1 MDSESGEI
9 REGGRIWWPS
19 MKLGGYVFSLNG
31 QVARVILDNDD
42 EHNVSVVSGAIVPA
56 PYSIGSRVVGSDGMR
71 GMISGAAPSD
81 RFPTWRVDWA
91 DGHTTNSVEMALRPA
106 ELLDPV
112 DRMEAQEVSGADEFN
127 LRSVAADMWARNRSE
142 ELVSLAHARV
152 DLKPHQVSVA
162 HRVVSEFP
170 HRFLLC
176 DEVGLGKTIEAAMVL
191 KELRARGDARR
202 VLILVPPGLQRQWQ
216 FELKTKFGEVFSI
229 FNRDTIRSLRIETN
243 VHNPWA
249 DSHSVITSHSFAA
262 YSDERI
268 AEIAS
273 VPWDLVIVD
282 EAHHARRQRQGTSLR
297 MTRLY
302 RLVRALTA
310 PPEFSQRSVLFVT
323 ATPMQLH
330 RHELFSLVEMLHHT
344 LFASEDDFER
354 HLSARSGVSRLAED
368 LDRALPGTPLE
379 LVRVLPDDW
388 LDRAAQVLRCDPD
401 EVRDRLGEPR
411 AVLEEIRSQHRL
423 SEVMLRNRRAVVGG
437 FMPRHARHWE
447 LELSPREAAI
457 QDQMEQIIHEGF
469 VAAAQ
474 QRRNAVGFLMTT
486 WQKMLA
492 SSSRALCRSLERRCA
507 RLSEAGTVERL
518 SQEMLD
524 DYFDEEFDDEDV
536 EGYVREAISG
546 EIERLQGVISQLKEI
561 TIDAKAAALIAN
573 LRDVFSEDPDGK
585 VLVFT
590 QFRDTQAMLQELIA
604 GEGWS
609 AHLFHGGLNVVE
621 KDRAVER
628 FRNGTGPQ
636 VLICTEAG
644 GEGRNLQFAHL
655 LVSYDLP
662 WNPMRVEQRIGRVD
676 RVGQEHPV
684 LVFNF
689 HVRGSIES
697 RILEVLDQRINLFEN
712 SIGGL
717 EPILGDAEDDIRAA
731 MRLAAADR
739 DRALR
744 EVGERVQ
751 RRVEEA
757 RQAESQMEDFVLDGR
772 SSYSAGLI
780 ELVHQREAST
790 VPQADFERMLT
801 ALLRSVRTYI
811 GPSNDSGER
820 QIQFHPPFTEE
831 HRDLLDGDERRRVC
845 FDPRVSVDSAQV
857 EYFGFGHP
865 IVDQLVER
873 ATRQMVDGAAAVR
886 VISPASVPGIRAGW
900 QFNWLLTT
908 GGLRPRESVVSI
920 FVGDDGACD
929 LDLGAALL
937 LRSRALHGGEQPTNP
952 GFTPQIESLRT
963 AHAASERVI
972 AEQRDSLY
980 EELRTQSLE
989 RRETDVGRIERF
1001 YGNRAAAAQRRFDG
1015 DRRTLQRLQ
1024 ASADENDRR
1033 VIPIWEE
1040 NVRRSEAALAE
1051 VGRNKQR
1058 ELQDLNRG
1066 LNPDVD
1072 YSLLCLARIIAVPE

>member
-1 MDSESGEI
+1 MTHPAI

-19 MKLGGYVFSLNG
+19 MKLRGYVLSISG
-31 QVARVILDNDD
+31 QVAKVILDNDD
-42 EHNVSVVSGAIVPA
+42 EHNVSIASGAIEPD
-56 PYSIGSRVVGSDGMR
+56 PFSIGARVVNSNGVR
-71 GMISGAAPSD
+71 GIISGAAPSE
-81 RFPTWRVDWA
+81 RLPTWRVDWA
-91 DGHTTNSVEMALRPA
+91 DGQTSSAVEMSLRPA

-112 DRMEAQEVSGADEFN
+112 ERMEAGEISSAHEFN

-162 HRVVSEFP
+162 HRVVSEVP

-191 KELRARGDARR
+191 KELRARSDARR

-229 FNRDTIRSLRIETN
+229 FNRNTISALRFDTN

-249 DSHSVITSHSFAA
+249 DNHSVITSHSFAA

-282 EAHHARRQRQGTSLR
+282 EAHHARRQRQGTSFR

-302 RLVRALTA
+302 RLVRALTT
-310 PPEFSQRSVLFVT
+310 PPEFSQRSVLFLT
-323 ATPMQLH
+323 ATPMQLQT
-330 RHELFSLVEMLHHT
+330 HELFSLVEMLHHT
-344 LFASEDDFER
+344 LFASEDDFDR
-354 HLSARSGVSRLAED
+354 HLSSRSGVSRLAEG
-368 LDRALPGTPLE
+368 LDAALPAKPAE
-379 LVRVLPDDW
+379 LMRLLPDGW
-388 LDRAAQVLRCDPD
+388 IEQAARLLGCDPD
-401 EVRDRLGEPR
+401 DVRAQLTEPS
-411 AVLEEIRSQHRL
+411 ALLDEIRSQHRL

-447 LELSPREAAI
+447 LELPAREAEI
-457 QDQMEQIIHEGF
+457 QEEMEQIIHEGF
-469 VAAAQ
+469 IVATQ

-492 SSSRALCRSLERRCA
+492 SSSRALRRSLERRCA
-507 RLSEAGTVERL
+507 RLATAETVERL

-524 DYFDEEFDDEDV
+524 EYLDEESEDDV

-546 EIERLQGVISQLKEI
+546 EIERLEAVISRLKEI
-561 TIDAKAAALIAN
+561 AIDAKAATLISN
-573 LRDVFSEDPDGK
+573 LREIFEEDPRGK
-585 VLVFT
+585 VLIFT
-590 QFRDTQAMLQELIA
+590 QFRDTQSMLNELIV
-604 GEGWS
+604 EQGWT
-609 AHLFHGGLNVVE
+609 AHLFNGGLNVAE
-621 KDRAVER
+621 KDRAVEN
-628 FRNGTGPQ
+628 FRDGTGPQ

-655 LVSYDLP
+655 LVNYDLP

-744 EVGERVQ
+744 EVGARVQ
-751 RRVEEA
+751 RRVDEA
-757 RQAESQMEDFVLDGR
+757 RRAESQMEDFVLDGR

-780 ELVHQREAST
+780 KLVHQREAST
-790 VPQADFERMLT
+790 VAQEDFERMLT
-801 ALLRSVRTYI
+801 ALLGSVRTYI
-811 GPSNDSGER
+811 GPKSDSGER

-845 FDPRVSVDSAQV
+845 FDPRISVDSAQV

-865 IVDQLVER
+865 IVDQLVAR
-873 ATRQMVDGAAAVR
+873 ATRQVVDGTAAVR
-886 VISPASVPGIRAGW
+886 VISPASVPNVRPGW

-908 GGLRPRESVVSI
+908 GGSRPSESVVSI
-920 FVGDDGACD
+920 FVDDDGVCD

-937 LRSRALHGGEQPTNP
+937 LRSRALHGPEQPSNP
-952 GFTPQIESLRT
+952 QFTPQMGSLQEAYT
-963 AHAASERVI
+963 ASERVI
-972 AEQRDSLY
+972 ADRRDSLY
-980 EELRTQSLE
+980 EERRMQSLD
-989 RRETDVGRIERF
+989 RRDTDVGRIGRF
-1001 YGNRAAAAQRRFDG
+1001 YRNRAEAAQHRLNG
-1015 DRRTLQRLQ
+1015 DRRTLERLQ
-1024 ASADENDRR
+1024 ASSDENERR

-1040 NVRRSEAALAE
+1040 NVRRSEASLAE
-1051 VGRNKQR
+1051 VERSKQR
-1058 ELQDLNRG
+1058 ELQDLNRS
-1066 LNPDVD
+1066 LSPDVN
-1072 YSLLCLARIIAVPE
+1072 YSLLCLARIVAAPK

>member
-1 MDSESGEI
+1 MAEGEI

-19 MKLGGYVFSLNG
+19 MKLGGYVLSIDG
-31 QVARVILDNDD
+31 QVAKVILDNDNELD
-42 EHNVSVVSGAIVPA
+42 VRVASGAIEPD
-56 PYSIGSRVVGSDGMR
+56 PFSIGARVMGSDGMR
-71 GMISGAAPSD
+71 GMISGAAPSGAY
-81 RFPTWRVDWA
+81 PTWRVDWA
-91 DGHTTNSVEMALRPA
+91 DGHTSNAVEMALRPA
-106 ELLDPV
+106 ALLDPV
-112 DRMEAQEVSGADEFN
+112 DRMEAGELSRTHEFN
-127 LRSVAADMWARNRSE
+127 LRSAAADMWARNRSE

-152 DLKPHQVSVA
+152 DLKPHQVSAA

-229 FNRDTIRSLRIETN
+229 FNRDTIRALRLETN

-249 DSHSVITSHSFAA
+249 DNHSVITSHSFAA
-262 YSDERI
+262 YSEERI
-268 AEIAS
+268 KEIAS

-282 EAHHARRQRQGTSLR
+282 EAHHARRQRQGKSFR
-297 MTRLY
+297 MTQLY
-302 RLVRALTA
+302 RLVRELTT
-310 PPEFSQRSVLFVT
+310 PPEFSQRSVLFLT
-323 ATPMQLH
+323 ATPMQLQ

-344 LFASEDDFER
+344 LFASEDDFDR
-354 HLSARSGVSRLAED
+354 HLNARSGVSRLAEE
-368 LDRALPGTPLE
+368 LDGVLPAKPLE
-379 LVRVLPDDW
+379 LVGTLPDDW
-388 LDRAAQVLRCDPD
+388 FDRTARLLECDPD
-401 EVRDRLGEPR
+401 DVRDRLADP
-411 AVLEEIRSQHRL
+411 ADLLDEIRSRHRL

-447 LELSPREAAI
+447 LELSPHETEI
-457 QDQMEQIIHEGF
+457 QDKMEQIIHEGF
-469 VAAAQ
+469 VVATQ

-492 SSSRALCRSLERRCA
+492 SSSLALRRSLERRCA
-507 RLSEAGTVERL
+507 RLAEADTVDRL

-524 DYFDEEFDDEDV
+524 DYLNEEFDENDV
-536 EGYVREAISG
+536 EGYVKEAING
-546 EIERLQGVISQLKEI
+546 EIERLQDIIDQLKGI
-561 TIDAKAAALIAN
+561 TVDAKAAALIAN
-573 LRDVFSEDPDGK
+573 LQDIFAEDPEGK
-585 VLVFT
+585 VLIFT
-590 QFRDTQAMLQELIA
+590 QFRDTQSMLQGLIS
-604 GEGWS
+604 EQGWT
-609 AHLFHGGLNVVE
+609 AHLFHGGLNVAE
-621 KDRAVER
+621 KDRAVEQ
-628 FRNGTGPQ
+628 FRNGAGPQ
-636 VLICTEAG
+636 VLISTEAG

-655 LVSYDLP
+655 LVNYDLP

-697 RILEVLDQRINLFEN
+697 RILEVLDQRINLFED

-739 DRALR
+739 DRALQ

-757 RQAESQMEDFVLDGR
+757 RRAESQMEDFVLDGR

-780 ELVHQREAST
+780 EVIHQREAST
-790 VPQADFERMLT
+790 VAQEDFERMLT
-801 ALLRSVRTYI
+801 ALLASVRTYI
-811 GPSNDSGER
+811 GPMSDSGER

-873 ATRQMVDGAAAVR
+873 ATRQTIDGAASVR
-886 VISPASVPGIRAGW
+886 VVSPVSVPNVRPGW
-900 QFNWLLTT
+900 QFNWLLTA
-908 GGLRPRESVVSI
+908 GGSRPSESVVSI
-920 FVGDDGACD
+920 FVDDDGVCD
-929 LDLGAALL
+929 LDLGVALL
-937 LRSRALHGGEQPTNP
+937 MRSRALHGSEQPANP
-952 GFTPQIESLRT
+952 EFTPQMASLR
-963 AHAASERVI
+963 AAYAASERTI
-972 AEQRDSLY
+972 IEQRDSLY
-980 EELRTQSLE
+980 EERRTQSLE
-989 RRETDVGRIERF
+989 RRDTDIGRIERF
-1001 YGNRAAAAQRRFDG
+1001 YRNRAQAAQRRLDD

-1024 ASADENDRR
+1024 ASSDENDRR

-1040 NVRRSEAALAE
+1040 NVRRSEASLAE
-1051 VGRNKQR
+1051 VATSKQR
-1058 ELQDLNRG
+1058 ELQDLNRSF
-1066 LNPDVD
+1066 NPDVD
-1072 YSLLCLARIIAVPE
+1072 YSLLCLARIIPVVE

>member
-1 MDSESGEI
+1 MSQPAI

-19 MKLGGYVFSLNG
+19 MKLRGYVLSISG
-31 QVARVILDNDD
+31 QVAKVILDNDD
-42 EHNVSVVSGAIVPA
+42 EHNVSIASGAIEPD
-56 PYSIGSRVVGSDGMR
+56 PFSIGARVVNSNGVR
-71 GMISGAAPSD
+71 GIISGAAPSE
-81 RFPTWRVDWA
+81 RLPTWRVDWA
-91 DGHTTNSVEMALRPA
+91 DGQTSSAVEMSLRPA

-112 DRMEAQEVSGADEFN
+112 ERMEAEEISSAHEFN

-162 HRVVSEFP
+162 HRVVSEVP

-191 KELRARGDARR
+191 KELRARSDARR

-229 FNRDTIRSLRIETN
+229 FNRNTISALLFDTN

-249 DSHSVITSHSFAA
+249 DNHSVITSHSFAA

-282 EAHHARRQRQGTSLR
+282 EAHHARRQRQGTSFR

-302 RLVRALTA
+302 RLVRALTT
-310 PPEFSQRSVLFVT
+310 PPEFSQRSVLFLT
-323 ATPMQLH
+323 ATPMQLQT
-330 RHELFSLVEMLHHT
+330 HELFSLVEMLHHT
-344 LFASEDDFER
+344 LFASEDDFDR
-354 HLSARSGVSRLAED
+354 HLSSRSGVSRLAEG
-368 LDRALPGTPLE
+368 LDAALPAKPAE
-379 LVRVLPDDW
+379 LIRLLPDGW
-388 LDRAAQVLRCDPD
+388 IEQAARLLGCDPD
-401 EVRDRLGEPR
+401 DVREQLTEPS
-411 AVLEEIRSQHRL
+411 ALLDEIRSQHRL

-447 LELSPREAAI
+447 LELPAREAEI
-457 QDQMEQIIHEGF
+457 QEEMEQIIHEGF
-469 VAAAQ
+469 IVATQ

-492 SSSRALCRSLERRCA
+492 SSSRALRRSLERRCA
-507 RLSEAGTVERL
+507 RLATAETVERL

-524 DYFDEEFDDEDV
+524 EYLDEESEDDV

-546 EIERLQGVISQLKEI
+546 EIERLEAVISRLKEI
-561 TIDAKAAALIAN
+561 AIDAKAATLISN
-573 LRDVFSEDPDGK
+573 LREIFEEDPRGK
-585 VLVFT
+585 VLIFT
-590 QFRDTQAMLQELIA
+590 QFRDTQSMLNELIV
-604 GEGWS
+604 EQGWT
-609 AHLFHGGLNVVE
+609 AHLFNGGLNVAE
-621 KDRAVER
+621 KDRAVEN
-628 FRNGTGPQ
+628 FRDGTGPQ

-655 LVSYDLP
+655 LVNYDLP

-744 EVGERVQ
+744 EVGARVQ
-751 RRVEEA
+751 RRVDEA
-757 RQAESQMEDFVLDGR
+757 RRAESQMEDFVLDGR

-790 VPQADFERMLT
+790 VAQEDFERMLT
-801 ALLRSVRTYI
+801 ALLGSVRTYI
-811 GPSNDSGER
+811 GPKSDSGER

-857 EYFGFGHP
+857 EYFGFGHS
-865 IVDQLVER
+865 IVDQLVAR
-873 ATRQMVDGAAAVR
+873 ATRQVVDGTAAVR
-886 VISPASVPGIRAGW
+886 VISPVSVPSVRPGW
-900 QFNWLLTT
+900 QFNWLLTA
-908 GGLRPRESVVSI
+908 GGSRPSESVVSI
-920 FVGDDGACD
+920 FVDDDGVCD

-937 LRSRALHGGEQPTNP
+937 LRSRALHGPEQPSNP
-952 GFTPQIESLRT
+952 QFTPQMGSLQEAYT
-963 AHAASERVI
+963 ASERVI
-972 AEQRDSLY
+972 ADRRDSLY
-980 EELRTQSLE
+980 EERRMQSLD
-989 RRETDVGRIERF
+989 RRDTDVGRIGRF
-1001 YGNRAAAAQRRFDG
+1001 YRNRAEAAQHRLNG
-1015 DRRTLQRLQ
+1015 DRRTLERLQ
-1024 ASADENDRR
+1024 ASSDENERR

-1040 NVRRSEAALAE
+1040 NVRRSEASLAE
-1051 VGRNKQR
+1051 VERSKQR
-1058 ELQDLNRG
+1058 ELQDLNRS
-1066 LNPDVD
+1066 LSPDVN
-1072 YSLLCLARIIAVPE
+1072 YSLLCLARIVAAPE

>member
-1 MDSESGEI
+1 MAAGEV
-9 REGGRIWWPS
+9 REGGRIWWPR
-19 MKLGGYVFSLNG
+19 MKLGGYVLALSG
-31 QVARVILDNDD
+31 QVARVILDNGD
-42 EHNVSVVSGAIVPA
+42 EHNVSLASGVIEADPF
-56 PYSIGSRVVGSDGMR
+56 SIGSQVVNSDGMH
-71 GMISGAAPSD
+71 GMISAAAPSE
-81 RFPTWRVDWA
+81 RFPTWRVNWA
-91 DGHTTNSVEMALRPA
+91 DGRTTNTVEMTLRPA
-106 ELLDPV
+106 ELLKPV
-112 DRMEAQEVSGADEFN
+112 DRMEAGEVSSAHEFN
-127 LRSVAADMWARNRSE
+127 LRSAAADMWARNRSE

-229 FNRDTIRSLRIETN
+229 FNRDTIRALRLETN

-249 DSHSVITSHSFAA
+249 DNHSVITSHSFAA

-268 AEIAS
+268 QEIAS

-282 EAHHARRQRQGTSLR
+282 EAHHARRQRQGASLR

-302 RLVRALTA
+302 RLVRALTT
-310 PPEFSQRSVLFVT
+310 PPEFSQRSVLFLT
-323 ATPMQLH
+323 ATPMQLQ

-344 LFASEDDFER
+344 LFASEDDFDR
-354 HLSARSGVSRLAED
+354 HLSIRSGVSRLAEE
-368 LDRALPGTPLE
+368 LDRALPATPLE
-379 LVRVLPDDW
+379 LIGALPNDW
-388 LDRAAQVLRCDPD
+388 LDRTARLLGCDPD
-401 EVRDRLGEPR
+401 DVRDRLADPR
-411 AVLEEIRSQHRL
+411 VLVDEIRSEHRL

-447 LELSPREAAI
+447 LDLSPREVEI
-457 QDQMEQIIHEGF
+457 QDKMEQIIHEGF
-469 VAAAQ
+469 VVATQ

-492 SSSRALCRSLERRCA
+492 SSSLALRRSLERRCA
-507 RLSEAGTVERL
+507 RLAEADTIDRL

-524 DYFDEEFDDEDV
+524 DYLNEELDDSDV
-536 EGYVREAISG
+536 EGYVKEAISG
-546 EIERLQGVISQLKEI
+546 EIERLQDIIGQLKGI
-561 TIDAKAAALIAN
+561 TVDAKAAALIVN
-573 LRDVFSEDPDGK
+573 LRDIFAEEPDGK
-585 VLVFT
+585 VLIFT
-590 QFRDTQAMLQELIA
+590 QFRDTQSMLQGLIS
-604 GEGWS
+604 ERGWT
-609 AHLFHGGLNVVE
+609 AHLFHGGLNVAE
-621 KDRAVER
+621 KDRAVEQ

-636 VLICTEAG
+636 VLISTEAG

-655 LVSYDLP
+655 LVNYDLP

-697 RILEVLDQRINLFEN
+697 RILEVLDQRINLFED

-744 EVGERVQ
+744 EIGERVQ
-751 RRVEEA
+751 RRVDEA
-757 RQAESQMEDFVLDGR
+757 RRAESQMEDFVLDGR

-780 ELVHQREAST
+780 ELIHQREVST
-790 VPQADFERMLT
+790 VAQEDFERMLT
-801 ALLRSVRTYI
+801 ALLASVRTYI
-811 GPSNDSGER
+811 EPSSDSGER

-865 IVDQLVER
+865 IVDQLVDR
-873 ATRQMVDGAAAVR
+873 TTRRTVDGAASVR
-886 VISPASVPGIRAGW
+886 VVSPANVPDVRPGW
-900 QFNWLLTT
+900 QFNWLLSTS
-908 GGLRPRESVVSI
+908 GPRPRESVVSI
-920 FVGDDGACD
+920 FVDDDGAYD
-929 LDLGAALL
+929 LKLGAALL
-937 LRSRALHGGEQPTNP
+937 LRSRALHSGEQPSNP
-952 GFTPQIESLRT
+952 EFTPQTESLR
-963 AHAASERVI
+963 AAYAVSERVI

-980 EELRTQSLE
+980 EEQRTQSLE
-989 RRETDVGRIERF
+989 RRDTDIGRIDRF
-1001 YGNRAAAAQRRFDG
+1001 YRNRAEAAQRRFDD

-1024 ASADENDRR
+1024 ASTDENERR

-1040 NVRRSEAALAE
+1040 NVRRSEASLADVE
-1051 VGRNKQR
+1051 VSKKR
-1058 ELQDLNRG
+1058 ELDDLNRS
-1066 LNPDVD
+1066 LHPDIN
-1072 YSLLCLARIIAVPE
+1072 YSLLCLARIVAVSE